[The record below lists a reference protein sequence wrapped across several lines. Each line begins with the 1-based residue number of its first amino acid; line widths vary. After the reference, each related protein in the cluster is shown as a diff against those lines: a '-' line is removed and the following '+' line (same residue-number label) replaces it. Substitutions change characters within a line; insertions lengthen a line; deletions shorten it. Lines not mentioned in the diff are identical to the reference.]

1 MRAMRAPSAR
11 TERER
16 RRPVTYCVGVMV
28 REGLAML
35 ADTRTN
41 AGVDNVSTYRK
52 LRIFGNDGK
61 RLLAV
66 ASAGSLSTTQTA
78 LERATLGIV
87 APDTGETETIL
98 DAPSIHRAAY
108 LLGQAIRFTKDEM
121 EGLQQEDVNFDATL
135 LVGGS
140 VGGEPTR
147 LFLVYSAGNFI
158 ECGEDTPYL
167 QIGETKYGKP
177 ILDRALTYDTDL
189 SEAVKIAL
197 ISFSSTMRSNLA
209 VGLPI
214 DLVTARTGQARA
226 ELVYRIDD
234 HDAYYRDLNDRWS
247 QALRAAQAG
256 IPKPPYA

>member
-1 MRAMRAPSAR
+1 M
-11 TERER
+11 
-16 RRPVTYCVGVMV
+16 TYCVGLLVK
-28 REGLAML
+28 EGMAML

-41 AGVDNVSTYRK
+41 AGVDSVSTYRK
-52 LRIFGNDGK
+52 LRIFGNDGQ
-61 RLLAV
+61 RLIAV

-78 LERATLGIV
+78 LERATVGIL
-87 APDTGETETIL
+87 APDTKLTETIL
-98 DAPSIHRAAY
+98 EAPSIHRAAY

-121 EGLQQEDVNFDATL
+121 EGLRQDDVNFDATL

-158 ECGEDTPYL
+158 ECSEDTPYL

-177 ILDRALTYDTDL
+177 ILDRALTFGTDL
-189 SEAVKIAL
+189 QEAVKIAL

-214 DLVTARTGQARA
+214 DLVTARAGQAKA
-226 ELVYRIDD
+226 ELVYRIGEQDE
-234 HDAYYRDLNDRWS
+234 YYRELNDRWS
-247 QALRAAQAG
+247 QALRAAQAA